1 LFDFLIGKTGIE
13 AIQLQSPVDKACTYD
28 QKPIM
33 LDGQMNL
40 TLSFGK
46 KVLQAIV
53 FVKLV
58 APDYLYLKL
67 VYHPSLKAS
76 TAEVAASLPI
86 VESEDKVPK
95 DTQALT
101 SHEEVLSLNYLV

>member
-1 LFDFLIGKTGIE
+1 MCHESD
-13 AIQLQSPVDKACTYD
+13 
-28 QKPIM
+28 
-33 LDGQMNL
+33 
-40 TLSFGK
+40 
-46 KVLQAIV
+46 IV
-53 FVKLV
+53 N
-58 APDYLYLKL
+58 
-67 VYHPSLKAS
+67 YHPSVKAS